1 MTWPRR
7 SAIEGVSISPP
18 SAVWR
23 LAFDDERGRL
33 QGVGLTA
40 PLHHIGST
48 AVPDLPAKPIIDC
61 QLVGASRV
69 DLVLLRHTGY
79 YRVHGFTRRVPYY
92 ERPAG
97 SHTFLVRVRSPE
109 DPNVRRCLLFRDY
122 LLAHPDEAAAYGELK
137 NDLAKRYADD
147 PPGYRM
153 GKAPWL
159 ESANAR
165 ADRWAAATGWQPAT

>member
-7 SAIEGVSISPP
+7 STIEGVPFTP
-18 SAVWR
+18 ASAAWR
-23 LAFDDERGRL
+23 LAFDDERRRL
-33 QGVGLTA
+33 QAMGLSA

-48 AVPDLPAKPIIDC
+48 AVPNLPAKPIIDI
-61 QLVGASRV
+61 QLVGAGRI

-79 YRVHGFTRRVPYY
+79 YRIHGFNRRVPYY

-97 SHTFLVRVRSPE
+97 SVTFLVRVRSPG

-122 LLAHPDEAAAYGELK
+122 LLTHPDEAAAYGDLK
-137 NDLAKRYADD
+137 NDLAQRYADD
-147 PPGYRM
+147 PAAYRT

-159 ESANAR
+159 ETANAR
-165 ADRWAAATGWQPAT
+165 AEQWATATAWQPAL